1 MAVSLPVHMAE
12 MKESGTT
19 FFIELY
25 QIELPSYTLFLA
37 SSDEDITFNGQ
48 TYLGY
53 PIKRGDITRTVDSRV
68 DNCDIEVSNTND
80 YFTLTLLNG
89 KNFLGCRCYIY
100 RIQYPDSLSDPN
112 NVIMVFYGQI
122 DSPELTEDKTFKC
135 SIVSDIPN
143 MDNCRTFGYACS
155 NQFGDENCRLAVR
168 TASGPC
174 ALDAWVDGNGV
185 TRPAIRSDALAN
197 GYWMNAVITIDG
209 LSRRVVGQH
218 GNIVVL
224 EYNFPDGI
232 DLSGGMKIAQN
243 CDKTV
248 ASCKAY
254 GNLRHYGGFL
264 YVPFEYQVKT

>member
-1 MAVSLPVHMAE
+1 MAE

-25 QIELPSYTLFLA
+25 RVELPDHTLLLA
-37 SSDEDITFNGQ
+37 SSDEDITFNGE

-100 RIQYPDSLSDPN
+100 RIQYPDSLSDIN
-112 NVIMVFYGQI
+112 NVTMVFYGQI

-155 NQFGDENCRLAVR
+155 NQFGDENCRFTPR
-168 TASGPC
+168 TASGAC
-174 ALDAWVDGNGV
+174 RRDAWVVNGV
-185 TRPAIRSDALAN
+185 TRPAIYSEAL
-197 GYWMNAVITIDG
+197 GYTYWKDGIITIAG
-209 LSRRVVGQH
+209 LSRRVVGQQH
-218 GNIVVL
+218 NMVII
-224 EYNFPDGI
+224 EYEFPEELDM
-232 DLSGGMKIAQN
+232 SGGMKIVQN

-254 GNLRHYGGFL
+254 GNLKRYGGFL